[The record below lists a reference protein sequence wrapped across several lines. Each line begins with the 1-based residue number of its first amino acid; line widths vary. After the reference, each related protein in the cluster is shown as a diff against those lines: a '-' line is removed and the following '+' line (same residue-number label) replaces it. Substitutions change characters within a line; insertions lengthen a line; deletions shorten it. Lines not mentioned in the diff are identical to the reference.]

1 MYDTYIPD
9 KGFVETF
16 FRISNRINRKRYI
29 KRMLA
34 LLGITFILAFLVNF
48 SLLIVG
54 ADILAEDTL
63 EGALGLLTLIPS
75 LALMIRRLHD
85 LDRPAWWVIAT
96 FVPFLNLVLG
106 LYLLFA
112 RGTYGP
118 NQYGA
123 DPIEGCD

>member
-34 LLGITFILAFLVNF
+34 LIGITFILGFLVNF

-63 EGALGLLTLIPS
+63 ASALGLLTLIPS

-85 LDRPAWWVIAT
+85 LNRPAWWVIAT
-96 FVPFLNLVLG
+96 FI
-106 LYLLFA
+106 
-112 RGTYGP
+112 RGCP
-118 NQYGA
+118 KFCVNSL
-123 DPIEGCD
+123 

>member
-1 MYDTYIPD
+1 M
-9 KGFVETF
+9 ETF

-54 ADILAEDTL
+54 ADILAEDML

-96 FVPFLNLVLG
+96 FVPLLNLVLW

>member
-34 LLGITFILAFLVNF
+34 LVVISFVFGFVLNFALA
-48 SLLIVG
+48 IM
-54 ADILAEDTL
+54 DKEML
-63 EGALGLLTLIPS
+63 EGDMLASAMGGLTFIPS

-96 FVPFLNLVLG
+96 FVPLLNLVLW

>member
-16 FRISNRINRKRYI
+16 FRINNRINRKRYI
-29 KRMLA
+29 KRMFA
-34 LLGITFILAFLVNF
+34 LVGISFVLGLVVNIVLMIVGVDIPEDTVARAIGLL
-48 SLLIVG
+48 LLI
-54 ADILAEDTL
+54 
-63 EGALGLLTLIPS
+63 PNM
-75 LALMIRRLHD
+75 ALMIRRLHD
-85 LDRPAWWVIAT
+85 LDKPAWWVIAT
-96 FVPFLNLVLG
+96 FIPLLNLVLG

-118 NQYGA
+118 NEYGG

>member
-63 EGALGLLTLIPS
+63 ES

-96 FVPFLNLVLG
+96 FVPLLNLVLW

>member
-34 LLGITFILAFLVNF
+34 LMGITFILGFLVNF

-54 ADILAEDTL
+54 SFFLFDLLPSILKYAFLCCDKFMVL
-63 EGALGLLTLIPS
+63 YS
-75 LALMIRRLHD
+75 FVIR
-85 LDRPAWWVIAT
+85 
-96 FVPFLNLVLG
+96 
-106 LYLLFA
+106 
-112 RGTYGP
+112 
-118 NQYGA
+118 
-123 DPIEGCD
+123 

>member
-1 MYDTYIPD
+1 
-9 KGFVETF
+9 
-16 FRISNRINRKRYI
+16 
-29 KRMLA
+29 MLA
-34 LLGITFILAFLVNF
+34 LIGITFILGFLVNF

-63 EGALGLLTLIPS
+63 ASALGLLTLIPS

-85 LDRPAWWVIAT
+85 LNRPAWWVIAT
-96 FVPFLNLVLG
+96 FVPLLNLVLW

>member
-9 KGFVETF
+9 KGFVEIF

-34 LLGITFILAFLVNF
+34 LMGITFILAFLVNF

-63 EGALGLLTLIPS
+63 ASALGGLTLIPS
-75 LALMIRRLHD
+75 LALMIRRMHD
-85 LDRPAWWVIAT
+85 LNRPAWWVIAT
-96 FVPFLNLVLG
+96 FVPLLNLVLW

>member
-16 FRISNRINRKRYI
+16 FRINNRINRKRYI

-96 FVPFLNLVLG
+96 FVPLLNLVLW

>member
-1 MYDTYIPD
+1 MNEHYEPD
-9 KGFVETF
+9 KGIMETF
-16 FRISNRINRKRYI
+16 FRINNRINRKRYI
-29 KRMLA
+29 KRMIALVVISFVLGFVLNFALA
-34 LLGITFILAFLVNF
+34 IMGKEMLE
-48 SLLIVG
+48 
-54 ADILAEDTL
+54 EDTL
-63 EGALGLLTLIPS
+63 ASVLGLLTLIPS

-85 LDRPAWWVIAT
+85 LSRPAWWVIAT
-96 FVPFLNLVLG
+96 FIPLLNLVLG

>member
-1 MYDTYIPD
+1 
-9 KGFVETF
+9 
-16 FRISNRINRKRYI
+16 
-29 KRMLA
+29 MLA
-34 LLGITFILAFLVNF
+34 LMGITFILGFLVNF

-63 EGALGLLTLIPS
+63 ASALGLLTLIPS

-85 LDRPAWWVIAT
+85 LNRPAWWVIAT

>member
-16 FRISNRINRKRYI
+16 FRINNRINRKRYI
-29 KRMLA
+29 KRMFA
-34 LLGITFILAFLVNF
+34 LVGISFVLGLVVNIIFMIL
-48 SLLIVG
+48 G
-54 ADILAEDTL
+54 ADISEDALAR
-63 EGALGLLTLIPS
+63 ALGLLTLIPS

-85 LDRPAWWVIAT
+85 LDRPTWWVIAS
-96 FVPFLNLVLG
+96 FIPLLNLVLG

-118 NQYGA
+118 NEYGP